1 MTHSMADID
10 GLDTSSPQ
18 HHNTW
23 TKVHGEGTVEKLEE
37 EYILVEYNTRVR
49 QAKLRDDTG
58 VANLTLW
65 EEDIDRV
72 SNGYVIKIQNGM
84 IREFNGKKYFS
95 TGFLG
100 RLTILEIPKKYPSV
114 LAPVRSY

>member
-1 MTHSMADID
+1 MTDSCDDIASKD
-10 GLDTSSPQ
+10 ITSPQ
-18 HHNTW
+18 HHNIW
-23 TKVHGEGTVEKLEE
+23 TKVTGEGTVLKKEP
-37 EYILVEYNTRVR
+37 EYFLDEYNTRCC
-49 QAKLRDDTG
+49 QAQLRDDTG
-58 VANLTLW
+58 QVNLTLW

-72 SNGYVIKIQNGM
+72 FNGYVIKIQNGM

>member
-1 MTHSMADID
+1 MTDSCDDIANK
-10 GLDTSSPQ
+10 DTSSPQ

-23 TKVHGEGTVEKLEE
+23 TKVTGEGTVEKLED
-37 EYILVEYNTRVR
+37 EYLTESNARVR